1 MAIIFPMEK
10 IFKDYIALLLVKY
23 SDGFKIK
30 VQGKS
35 WFLVEKHKG
44 ETKFRLKPEIV
55 IDKKK
60 TKKKILDTK

>member
-1 MAIIFPMEK
+1 MEK
-10 IFKDYIALLLVKY
+10 ICKDYIALLLGKY

-44 ETKFRLKPEIV
+44 ETKFILKPEIV

-60 TKKKILDTK
+60 AKKKILDTK